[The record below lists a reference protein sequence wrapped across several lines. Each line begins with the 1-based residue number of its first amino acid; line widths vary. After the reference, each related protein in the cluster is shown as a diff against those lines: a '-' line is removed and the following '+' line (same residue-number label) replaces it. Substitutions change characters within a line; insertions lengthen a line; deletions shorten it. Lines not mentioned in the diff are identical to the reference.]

1 MGKFQTFFYSGREQ
15 DRSQLD
21 MSFTGKF
28 SETSCLAGNELV
40 PNLKIGPRISKKDLF
55 PDFLK
60 IGVFG
65 GFKYV
70 DLK

>member
-1 MGKFQTFFYSGREQ
+1 
-15 DRSQLD
+15 